1 MPDVQFFDPKAQ
13 AEVNRRRMMAQM
25 MMKQG
30 QQPDRTEVISGV
42 AVKQSPLA
50 AMAKAI
56 QQGIG
61 GYQAGQADNIEAQD
75 TQKRQ
80 ELLARAITGLK
91 DDPTGSA
98 QLLMSSP
105 STSDMGLKLYL
116 GQIKADAQRGQLQDK
131 YAREDANW
139 QRDADLKRELA
150 LLRTGGGAPT
160 VDPDTGEIIPGYSNK
175 PLPVGALKLQQEALD
190 GLANAEGI
198 AKQSE
203 FIQGQINDGTL
214 DLGPVA
220 NKWNALKNWSGFS
233 DEQSLAYG
241 NLEQTLEKI
250 RNDSLRLNKGVQT
263 EGDAERAYN
272 EVVKNKNDPKLLAQ
286 AMQKLQSIN
295 DRGAELQKLQVN
307 NIRNNYGAAPM
318 NFDSIN
324 ALPSPVPAQPVGGAA
339 LGTQSPMSPPVG
351 GQLGGMQVPQLNPG
365 NLDGP
370 IITPGMNPTG
380 LGNVND
386 PVPGLPPAGDNLQ
399 QVRNTPPSGAVQIQ
413 SDQDYDALP
422 SGTEFIGPDGVKRRK
437 P

>member
-98 QLLMSSP
+98 QMLLGNP

-116 GQIKADAQRGQLQDK
+116 GQIEADAQRGQLQDK
-131 YAREDANW
+131 YAREDSQW
-139 QRDADLKRELA
+139 QREKDFQREQA
-150 LLRTGGGAPT
+150 AAKAGAGAYRPDPTTGGVVFDPTAQPAGGRDLSATEQREMFEAQEKFDAGQGAM
-160 VDPDTGEIIPGYSNK
+160 
-175 PLPVGALKLQQEALD
+175 GALKQAQDIYSRGEID
-190 GLANAEGI
+190 PVTGKEKPG
-198 AKQSE
+198 AKPY
-203 FIQGQINDGTL
+203 T
-214 DLGPVA
+214 
-220 NKWNALKNWSGFS
+220 GFGA
-233 DEQSLAYG
+233 DIMPSLARAPLIG
-241 NLEQTLEKI
+241 NIIADK
-250 RNDSLRLNKGVQT
+250 
-263 EGDAERAYN
+263 
-272 EVVKNKNDPKLLAQ
+272 
-286 AMQKLQSIN
+286 
-295 DRGAELQKLQVN
+295 DRGAATTNASNLVTQQALESLKSTFGGNPTEGERTILLQLQALPTYTPEEQKVILGNAISAANRRAAAEQAKLER
-307 NIRNNYGAAPM
+307 IKTGNYFGQPPAAPM
-318 NFDSIN
+318 
-324 ALPSPVPAQPVGGAA
+324 Q
-339 LGTQSPMSPPVG
+339 LGMPTQSPMPPPV
-351 GQLGGMQVPQLNPG
+351 
-365 NLDGP
+365 
-370 IITPGMNPTG
+370 TPTQNPTDLMDENG
-380 LGNVND
+380 MPVQFVND

-422 SGTEFIGPDGVKRRK
+422 PGTEFIGPDGVKRRK